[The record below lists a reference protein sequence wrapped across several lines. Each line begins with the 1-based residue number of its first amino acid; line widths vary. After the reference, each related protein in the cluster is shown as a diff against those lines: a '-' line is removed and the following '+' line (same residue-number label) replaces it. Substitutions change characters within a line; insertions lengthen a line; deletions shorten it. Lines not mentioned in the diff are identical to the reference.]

1 MNKPFKINRI
11 KSVLAH
17 IDNNSMYA
25 INHVESTRFKINRAR
40 VVTYHLAVDAF
51 KRCAHSGILN

>member
-17 IDNNSMYA
+17 IDNNSIYA
-25 INHVESTRFKINRAR
+25 INYAEIN
-40 VVTYHLAVDAF
+40 
-51 KRCAHSGILN
+51 AHSNQLNLMFQYNLAIKADLYVRNYQ